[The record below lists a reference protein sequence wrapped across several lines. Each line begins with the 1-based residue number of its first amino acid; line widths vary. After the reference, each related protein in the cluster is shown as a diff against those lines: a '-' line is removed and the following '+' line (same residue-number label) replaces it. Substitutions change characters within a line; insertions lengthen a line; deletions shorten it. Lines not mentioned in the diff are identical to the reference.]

1 MKDIGEEELL
11 QLIRNSDYNAFNE
24 LHHRYYKPLYLLASK
39 KIGNEEDAYDL
50 LQDMFIELW
59 EKREAFSIN
68 NPLGNYLRNRL
79 WFKLSGYFRKKGFQD
94 KHFKNFSAF
103 LEMQHSSSFH
113 LDEME
118 VREVDLQY
126 EAIIE
131 VINQTIA
138 AMPEKMREVFLMS
151 RSNLY
156 TVVEIAEKLGISPKT
171 VRNQTNIALNRIK
184 QATADLPIS
193 AYQLLV
199 LILLT

>member
-1 MKDIGEEELL
+1 MKEASEEELL
-11 QLIRNSDYNAFNE
+11 QLIRNSDYGAFDE
-24 LHHRYYKPLYLLASK
+24 LHRRYYRQLYLLASK
-39 KIGNEEDAYDL
+39 KIGDADDAYDL

-59 EKREAFSIN
+59 EKRETFSIN

-79 WFKLSGYFRKKGFQD
+79 WFKLSGYFRKKGFQE
-94 KHFKNFSAF
+94 KHFKNFAEF
-103 LEMQHSSSFH
+103 LEMKHSPSLH

-118 VREVDLQY
+118 IREVDLQY
-126 EAIIE
+126 EVIIE

-156 TVVEIAEKLGISPKT
+156 TVSEIAEKLGISPKT

-193 AYQLLV
+193 AYQLLI
-199 LILLT
+199 LIFLT